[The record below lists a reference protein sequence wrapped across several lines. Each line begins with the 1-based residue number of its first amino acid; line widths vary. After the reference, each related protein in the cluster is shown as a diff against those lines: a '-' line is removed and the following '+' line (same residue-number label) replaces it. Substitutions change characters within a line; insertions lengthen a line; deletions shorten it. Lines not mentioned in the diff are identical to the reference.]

1 MLEIEDCLQ
10 VHSEVHCALRPEGG
24 VGHGL
29 GCHEVQRGDLLAQ
42 MPTEGE
48 CSCLSRHSA
57 FSQDLHSASVCF
69 QAATYQVLCS
79 SCFRSTGWHF
89 QQDGASVHKARTT
102 TAWLHNNG
110 VRLLNGD
117 VWPPMSPDL
126 NPIEHLW
133 PMVLRRLD
141 GAIFA
146 GKDQLWT
153 ALQEAFAAITP
164 EQVQALYASLPRRM
178 EAVIGSRGGP
188 TRY

>member
-1 MLEIEDCLQ
+1 M
-10 VHSEVHCALRPEGG
+10 VF
-24 VGHGL
+24 
-29 GCHEVQRGDLLAQ
+29 GCSTV
-42 MPTEGE
+42 
-48 CSCLSRHSA
+48 A
-57 FSQDLHSASVCF
+57 F
-69 QAATYQVLCS
+69 
-79 SCFRSTGWHF
+79 G
-89 QQDGASVHKARTT
+89 
-102 TAWLHNNG
+102 
-110 VRLLNGD
+110 
-117 VWPPMSPDL
+117 
-126 NPIEHLW
+126 HLW